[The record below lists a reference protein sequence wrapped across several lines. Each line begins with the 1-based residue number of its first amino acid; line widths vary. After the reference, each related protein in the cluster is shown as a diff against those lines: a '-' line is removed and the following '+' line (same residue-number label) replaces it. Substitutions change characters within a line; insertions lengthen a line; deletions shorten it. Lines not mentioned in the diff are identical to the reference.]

1 MRTRIIRFI
10 TLFFLCHP
18 MLYAAGLTKQL
29 PRPAGPPAEAASR
42 AENPS
47 MSGASVS
54 GSSVSG
60 STVAG
65 SDLSAEVSIAVPV
78 AAAPVGTPVH
88 IEADRQGKIGDIYTL
103 DGNILILYRDY
114 RIRADHATFNTA
126 DSVVIARG
134 HVQVDGGP
142 SNEHLFADHGD
153 LNLDLHTAHLFR
165 TTGTVGVR
173 AATHNKFV
181 FVSPN
186 PFTITGREIIE
197 AGPGKYRI
205 IDGTMTS
212 CRLPEPDWELL
223 SGRISVDNRVAS
235 ARNTEFRLF
244 HVPLFYLPYIS
255 HPVVRQ
261 QRQSGLLLPI
271 FGNDTTRGF
280 ITGESV
286 YLVLGR
292 SADATLGAE
301 FFSRRGFAPFGRIR
315 YRGRGEDFASLQ
327 FHALLDRLPGN
338 ENQGGADFVADARR
352 DLGSYTRAIA
362 DVEYLSSYV
371 YRQAFEENYSAA
383 INSEVKSNVFLTR
396 GLNGVSMSGRVA
408 RYQNFRSD
416 TSGDEIRVLHAPEL
430 RLDVLDHSLLHLP
443 LLAGGEFSA
452 DALSRAEPNFQTSRL
467 TPRIDIYPHIALPLS
482 ADGWTLRGEA
492 GVRDTFYGKTQQ
504 PGAPGEVP
512 VRQLDENLNR
522 VAFTGE
528 VSLRPPALERDFTIA
543 GMAHLLGSSELR
555 HTIDPE
561 LTYRYTTGVNHYAET
576 LRFDQMDALADT
588 NSIEYGLTQHL
599 YLRHLRTHPCKGVE
613 ALGPSNTCGGGTV
626 DFLSWSV
633 LQRHYMNP
641 DFGHAVVRGQR
652 NVFDS
657 TLNLTGVA
665 FLEGPR
671 SSSPILSRARL
682 RTSGTT
688 DLEWD
693 LDYDAKG
700 GRVQSSNLFLAYNL
714 GGYHLTL
721 GDARLFNLVPRSA
734 ALPNAPAPASGASHA
749 TTTSAGAPLQSF
761 NQMRVSAVYGSPTKR
776 GFSAGAN
783 LGYDFTLN
791 QRQYLG
797 VQTGY
802 NRDCCG
808 LAFEMR
814 RYSLGTVRDDTQY
827 LFSFTL
833 AGVGTA
839 GSLRPVTRVF

>member
-1 MRTRIIRFI
+1 MKTRIFRFI

-29 PRPAGPPAEAASR
+29 PRPAVPPSEA
-42 AENPS
+42 
-47 MSGASVS
+47 
-54 GSSVSG
+54 SSL
-60 STVAG
+60 AG
-65 SDLSAEVSIAVPV
+65 NIAAPNSDLSVNAGIAVPV
-78 AAAPVGTPVH
+78 SAPPIGTPVH

-103 DGNILILYRDY
+103 DGNILILYRNY
-114 RIRADHATFNTA
+114 RIRADHATFDTA
-126 DSVVIARG
+126 DSVVIAQG

-142 SNEHLFADHGD
+142 SNEHLLADHGD
-153 LNLDLHTAHLFR
+153 MNLDLHTAHLFQV
-165 TTGTVGVR
+165 TGTVGVR
-173 AATHNKFV
+173 TATHNKFV

-186 PFTITGREIIE
+186 PFTITGREVIE

-212 CRLPEPDWELL
+212 CGLPQPDWELL
-223 SGRISVDNRVAS
+223 SGKISLDDRVAS

-244 HVPLFYLPYIS
+244 HVPLFYLPYVT
-255 HPVVRQ
+255 HPVERQ
-261 QRQSGLLLPI
+261 QRQSGFLLPV
-271 FGNDTTRGF
+271 FGNDTTKGF

-301 FFSRRGFAPFGRIR
+301 YFSRRGFAPYGRVR
-315 YRGRGEDFASLQ
+315 YRGRGQDFASLR
-327 FHALLDRLPGN
+327 FRALLDRLPGD
-338 ENQGGADFVADARR
+338 ENQGGADLVADARR
-352 DLGSYTRAIA
+352 DLDPHTRAIA

-396 GLNGVSMSGRVA
+396 GIQGVSMSGRVE

-430 RLDVLDHSLLHLP
+430 RLDVLDHSVFHLP
-443 LLAGGEFSA
+443 LLAGGELSA
-452 DALSRAEPNFQTSRL
+452 DTLSRSEPGFQTSRL
-467 TPRIDIYPHIALPLS
+467 TPRIDIYPHLVLPLS
-482 ADGWTLRGEA
+482 GGGWTLRSEA
-492 GVRDTFYGKTQQ
+492 GVRDTFYGKSQE
-504 PGAPGEVP
+504 PGAPGDVP
-512 VRQLDENLNR
+512 VRQLSENLNR

-528 VSLRPPALERDFTIA
+528 VSLRPPALERDFTIG
-543 GMAHLLGSSELR
+543 GMKHLLGSSELR
-555 HTIDPE
+555 HTLEPE
-561 LTYRYTTGVNHYAET
+561 FTYRYVTGVNHYAET
-576 LRFDQMDALADT
+576 LRFDQVDALANT

-599 YLRHLRTHPCKGVE
+599 YLRHLHPHPCKGVE

-626 DFLSWSV
+626 DFLTWTV
-633 LQRHYMNP
+633 LQRHYLNP
-641 DFGHAVVRGQR
+641 DFGGAVMRGQR

-671 SSSPILSRARL
+671 SGSPILSRARV
-682 RTSGTT
+682 RTSGAT

-693 LDYDAKG
+693 LDYDAKR
-700 GRVQSSNLFLAYNL
+700 GRVQSSNVFATYAV
-714 GGYHLTL
+714 GGYHFSL
-721 GDARLFNLVPRSA
+721 GDARLINLVPRA
-734 ALPNAPAPASGASHA
+734 EALPNAPAPAASSS
-749 TTTSAGAPLQSF
+749 TTSAGAPLDSV
-761 NQMRVSAVYGSPTKR
+761 NQLRVSAVYGSPTKR
-776 GFSAGAN
+776 GFSAGGN

-791 QRQYLG
+791 ERQYLG

-833 AGVGTA
+833 AGVGSA
-839 GSLRPVTRVF
+839 GSLRPVSRVF